1 MTKTTTRTPKLDEAR
16 ARAEAARRLAA
27 AMDAL
32 AGLDLGDQLARLA
45 EVDRKVEAGR
55 RSIERATRE
64 VATARSTRRAVV
76 GEIRSLV
83 AATGASPQQ
92 AADLL
97 GLPISLCQAPSG
109 TDDDR
114 DNGDNEDDDDARDN
128 GDNEDARDTED
139 GSPYS
144 APSWAVAQ

>member
-32 AGLDLGDQLARLA
+32 AVLDLTDQLARLA

-64 VATARSTRRAVV
+64 VSAARSTRREVV

-97 GLPISLCQAPSG
+97 GLPISLCQVPAAS
-109 TDDDR
+109 D
-114 DNGDNEDDDDARDN
+114 EDD
-128 GDNEDARDTED
+128 ESDTTPPWRQAEQD
-139 GSPYS
+139 
-144 APSWAVAQ
+144 